1 MANVNAP
8 FGLAVAK
15 GGGSYASNQRANMY
29 SIPTSDSTNAYYMG
43 DTVKAAASGDANGVP
58 NVTKITNGTDP
69 IRGVIVGII
78 PAGTF
83 PNPLQYPG
91 ASSSLSLETNY
102 VPATKA
108 VPYYVLVE
116 DDPTTIFVMQDD
128 GITTANLV
136 AASCN
141 LNFSYTV
148 TAGGTTN
155 SSSGSVILS
164 SSFATTTSLSMKAL
178 GLAQGPWDGV
188 PNVFGAYAKWL
199 CRINLSELTGSFAGV

>member
-8 FGLAVAK
+8 FGAAVYK
-15 GGGSYASNQRANMY
+15 GGGSYTSNQRANMY
-29 SIPTSDSTNAYYMG
+29 SISTASTDAFYMG
-43 DTVKAAASGDANGVP
+43 DEVKAGASGDVNGVP
-58 NVTKITNGTDP
+58 NVVKITNGTDT
-69 IRGVIVGII
+69 IRGFIVGII

-83 PNPLQYPG
+83 PNPQMFPG
-91 ASSSLSLETNY
+91 ASSALSLETNY
-102 VPATKA
+102 VPSTKA

-128 GITTANLV
+128 GLTTSKTV

-141 LNFSYTV
+141 LNFSITV
-148 TAGGTTN
+148 TAGSTTN

-164 SSFATTTSLSMKAL
+164 SSFATTSTLSMKAM

-188 PNVFGAYAKWL
+188 PNVFGSYAKWL
-199 CRINLSELTGSFAGV
+199 CKINQSELTGNFQGI

>member
-8 FGLAVAK
+8 FGAAVYK
-15 GGGSYASNQRANMY
+15 GGGSYTSNQRANMY
-29 SIPTSDSTNAYYMG
+29 SIPTSDSSNAYYMG
-43 DTVKAAASGDANGVP
+43 DAVKAAASGDANGVP
-58 NVTKITNGTDP
+58 NVTKCAGTDA
-69 IRGVIVGII
+69 IRGFIVGII

-83 PNPLQYPG
+83 PNPLMYPG

-102 VPATKA
+102 VPSTKA

-128 GITTANLV
+128 GITTSKTV

-141 LNFSYTV
+141 LNFSITV
-148 TAGGTTN
+148 TAGSTTN

-164 SSFATTTSLSMKAL
+164 SSFATTSSLNMKAL

-188 PNVFGAYAKWL
+188 PNQFGSYAKWL
-199 CRINLSELTGSFAGV
+199 CRINLSELTGSFVGI

>member
-8 FGLAVAK
+8 FGAAVYK

-43 DTVKAAASGDANGVP
+43 DAVKAAASGDANGVP
-58 NVTKITNGTDP
+58 NITKAAGTDP
-69 IRGVIVGII
+69 LRGFIVGII

-83 PNPLQYPG
+83 PNPLQFPG

-102 VPATKA
+102 VPVTKA

-116 DDPTTIFVMQDD
+116 EDPTTIFVMQDD
-128 GITTANLV
+128 GLTTSKTV

-141 LNFSYTV
+141 LNFSITV
-148 TAGGTTN
+148 AAGSTTN
-155 SSSGSVILS
+155 SASGSVILS
-164 SSFATTTSLSMKAL
+164 SSFATTATLNMKAQ
-178 GLAQGPWDGV
+178 GLAQGPWNGV
-188 PNVFGAYAKWL
+188 TNAFGIYAKWL
-199 CRINLSELTGSFAGV
+199 CRINVSELTGSFQGV

>member
-8 FGLAVAK
+8 FGAAVYK
-15 GGGSYASNQRANMY
+15 GGGSYASNQRASIY
-29 SIPTSDSTNAYYMG
+29 SIPTSDSSNAYYMG
-43 DTVKAAASGDANGVP
+43 DEVKAAASGDVNGVP
-58 NVTKITNGTDP
+58 NVTKITNGTDA
-69 IRGVIVGII
+69 IRGFIVGII

-83 PNPLQYPG
+83 PNPQMFPG

-108 VPYYVLVE
+108 VSYYVLVE
-116 DDPTTIFVMQDD
+116 EDPTTIFVMQDD

-141 LNFSYTV
+141 LNASITV

-164 SSFATTTSLSMKAL
+164 SSMATTSTLCLKL
-178 GLAQGPWDGV
+178 QGLAQGPWDGV
-188 PNVFGAYAKWL
+188 PNKYGAYAKWL
-199 CRINLSELTGSFAGV
+199 CRINVSELTGSFAGV